1 MLRRAQVIVFFLID
15 SIVYSFAAGA
25 LASLGAMISA
35 PNSRSTSESVTA
47 TENAISAVVKI
58 LKYNSSMVDAS
69 KVSVGGYLEWRCL

>member
-1 MLRRAQVIVFFLID
+1 
-15 SIVYSFAAGA
+15 